1 MVLTCAVNKDVYLI
15 NETENGYFIQNF
27 AYALRVV
34 PSLQRL
40 NNDGTTQKCTQKIVL
55 TLGKYTCK

>member
-15 NETENGYFIQNF
+15 NEIENGYFIQNF